1 MASMDI
7 SALLLALIR
16 IAEVLETAN
25 IIAMASYPD
34 ISTSS
39 QPPSSSVPII
49 GVVPEVQV
57 STSGV
62 EAASKFVPASNMTFS
77 VRKEE
82 GLEDI
87 PFRCGRGVGEEG
99 VEKMED
105 GFECQL
111 SDHTVCDP
119 CICSF

>member
-39 QPPSSSVPII
+39 QPPSSPVPIV
-49 GVVPEVQV
+49 GVVLEVQV
-57 STSGV
+57 STSGA
-62 EAASKFVPASNMTFS
+62 EAAFKFVPASDVTFS
-77 VRKEE
+77 VRN
-82 GLEDI
+82 
-87 PFRCGRGVGEEG
+87 
-99 VEKMED
+99 
-105 GFECQL
+105 
-111 SDHTVCDP
+111 SD
-119 CICSF
+119 